1 MKKHFLILS
10 MICLVAT
17 SSITLNSCKKGS
29 GDPLISLRS
38 RKARLVGTWTLTKQD
53 QSNTQTS
60 GGTTT
65 VDTRKVDG
73 NTLTVTNGGTS
84 TVGTYTET
92 LDITKDG
99 KFTMNSTETYN
110 FGGTAFTTT
119 EVVSGTWDFLSGIGD
134 LKSKESIILKSLSI
148 TQTSG
153 GTSSVNTYSQTN
165 NGTTWK
171 ITTLKNKSLIVDS
184 DDEQTAASVATFKNH
199 LEYEQK

>member
-1 MKKHFLILS
+1 MKKHFFILS
-10 MICLVAT
+10 LICLVAT

-38 RKARLVGTWTLTKQD
+38 RKARLVGTWTLVKQD
-53 QSNTQTS
+53 QSDTQTS

-73 NTLTVTNGGTS
+73 TTLTVTNGGTS
-84 TVGTYTET
+84 TTGTYTET

-99 KFTMNSTETYN
+99 KFTMTSTETYN
-110 FGGTAFTTT
+110 VAGTSYSSTD
-119 EVVSGTWDFLSGIGD
+119 VVSGTWDFLSGVGD
-134 LKSKESIILKSLSI
+134 LKSKESIILKTLSI

-165 NGTTWK
+165 NGTTWV

-184 DDEQTAASVATFKNH
+184 DDIQTASNSSAFKNH